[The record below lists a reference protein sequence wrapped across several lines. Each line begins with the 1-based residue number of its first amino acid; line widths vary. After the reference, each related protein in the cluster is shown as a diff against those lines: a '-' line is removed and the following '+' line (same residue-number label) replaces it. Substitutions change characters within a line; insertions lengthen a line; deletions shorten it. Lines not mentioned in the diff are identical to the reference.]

1 MSALTKRSTVY
12 FDPSIHNILKIKA
25 LESSRSISDLV
36 NEAILHE
43 FSEDAE
49 DLEAFKKRASEPSVS
64 FEDLVKGLKADGKI

>member
-12 FDPSIHNILKIKA
+12 FDPTIHNILKVKA

-43 FSEDAE
+43 LSEDAE
-49 DLEAFKKRASEPSVS
+49 DLEAFDQRASEPSIS
-64 FEDLVKGLKADGKI
+64 FEYLVKGLKADGKI

>member
-1 MSALTKRSTVY
+1 MPRLTKRSTIY
-12 FDPSIHNILKIKA
+12 FDPSIHNILRVKA
-25 LESSRSISDLV
+25 LESSRSISAIV

-49 DLEAFKKRASEPSVS
+49 DLKTFEERVYECSIS

>member
-12 FDPSIHNILKIKA
+12 FNPTIHNTLKVKA

-43 FSEDAE
+43 LSEDAE
-49 DLEAFKKRASEPSVS
+49 DLEAFDQRASEASIS